1 MSTKTLPERPNL
13 AQLKLQAKELHAL
26 HRERRR
32 AAAARIAAHHPRFA
46 KAEAQSVLDASPP
59 FRLADAQLV
68 VAREYGFTSWGALK
82 QFVEIG
88 ERVAKLTPHP
98 RFDEEVFGDRH
109 LRDDGAASAEVRRHK
124 GANHTEA
131 RAAQAGGPAL
141 RAGRAQPVVA
151 VGPVYVSPAAART
164 NLCRCV
170 PGRSLPLPR
179 EPGDGASPKKR
190 AGAGGVVARDRRLW
204 GAAGDPDRS
213 GPAVHRLARVDGV
226 RSGVEAS
233 WHRACEEPA
242 ASPAD
247 LREDRAVLEDAVGG
261 AALTHGVRRLR
272 GLPTAGGALHPA
284 LQLPAAAPG
293 AGGLDACGSV
303 LPRRQPGAR
312 EHRGASGRERAAPG
326 AGATA
331 EKALLSCWP
340 ARGSHP
346 LHQRER
352 RGPQRAGGR

>member
-1 MSTKTLPERPNL
+1 VARAGARGGGAFGDRQGLIDLCRS
-13 AQLKLQAKELHAL
+13 AQVGRAVHDRGDVGEGVSEARGRGAQSEEARAASELEEAT
-26 HRERRR
+26 RR
-32 AAAARIAAHHPRFA
+32 AGEGDPD
-46 KAEAQSVLDASPP
+46 DASASATLGQP
-59 FRLADAQLV
+59 
-68 VAREYGFTSWGALK
+68 
-82 QFVEIG
+82 
-88 ERVAKLTPHP
+88 PHP